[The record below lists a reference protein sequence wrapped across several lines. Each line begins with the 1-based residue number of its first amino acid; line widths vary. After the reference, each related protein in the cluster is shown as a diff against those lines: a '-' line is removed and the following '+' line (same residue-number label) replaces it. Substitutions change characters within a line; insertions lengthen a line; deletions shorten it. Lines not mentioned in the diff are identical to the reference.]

1 MTAFQIPEQQALEQQ
16 EFQDR
21 RRFSIVPIRAAND
34 RRLTA
39 GIWRTLLALCAYSS
53 KGGIVWVS
61 QKRIG
66 QDIGISQ
73 PAVHR
78 QIARL
83 KAWGYLERIS
93 HSKKGVKAETI
104 RILYAPELQA
114 EDATSIAG
122 ETPIHLQQQGES
134 MNKRKRK
141 TDNSHSVMQT
151 AVSQSGME
159 LVDSSINQQSAIAAL
174 AAAYRAEGLP
184 VPSQDRLLAEI
195 QGAR

>member
-1 MTAFQIPEQQALEQQ
+1 MTAFQIPEQQALAQQ
-16 EFQDR
+16 EFEDR
-21 RRFSIVPIRAAND
+21 RRFSIVPIRAAKD

-39 GIWRTLLALCAYSS
+39 GTWRTLLALCAYSS

-78 QIARL
+78 QVARL

-93 HSKKGVKAETI
+93 HSKKGIKAETI

-114 EDATSIAG
+114 EDAASIAG
-122 ETPIHLQQQGES
+122 EMPIHLQEKGES
-134 MNKRKRK
+134 MSKRKRK
-141 TDNSHSVMQT
+141 ADNSHSVMQT
-151 AVSQSGME
+151 ENSQSGIE
-159 LVDSSINQQSAIAAL
+159 LVDSSINQQQAVDAL
-174 AAAYRAEGLP
+174 AAQYRAEGLP
-184 VPSQDRLLAEI
+184 VPSAERLLAEV
-195 QGAR
+195 QGKR

>member
-1 MTAFQIPEQQALEQQ
+1 MTAFQIPEQTALAER

-39 GIWRTLLALCAYSS
+39 GTWRTLLAICAYSS

-83 KAWGYLERIS
+83 KAGGYLQRIS
-93 HSKKGVKAETI
+93 HSRKGIKAETI

-122 ETPIHLQQQGES
+122 ETPIHLQPRGNS
-134 MNKRKRK
+134 MPKRKRK
-141 TDNSHSVMQT
+141 TDNSHPVMQT

-159 LVDSSINQQSAIAAL
+159 LVDSTINQQSAIAAL

-184 VPSQDRLLAEI
+184 VPDQDRLLAEI

>member
-1 MTAFQIPEQQALEQQ
+1 MTAFQIPEQTALAEH
-16 EFQDR
+16 EFEDR

-39 GIWRTLLALCAYSS
+39 GTWRTLLAICAYSS

-83 KAWGYLERIS
+83 KAWGYLQRIS
-93 HSKKGVKAETI
+93 HSRKGIKAETI

-122 ETPIHLQQQGES
+122 ETPIHLQPKGNS
-134 MNKRKRK
+134 MPKRQRK
-141 TDNSHSVMQT
+141 TDNSHPVMQT
-151 AVSQSGME
+151 AISQSGIG
-159 LVDSSINQQSAIAAL
+159 LVDSSINQQSAIDAL
-174 AAAYRAEGLP
+174 AAVYAAEGLP
-184 VPSQDRLLAEI
+184 VPDRDRLLAEI
-195 QGAR
+195 QGSR

>member
-1 MTAFQIPEQQALEQQ
+1 MTAFQIPEQTALEQQ
-16 EFQDR
+16 EFKDR

-39 GIWRTLLALCAYSS
+39 GTWRTLLAICAYSS

-93 HSKKGVKAETI
+93 HSKKGIKAETI

-122 ETPIHLQQQGES
+122 ETPIHLQPKGNN
-134 MNKRKRK
+134 MPKRKRK

-151 AVSQSGME
+151 AISQSGMV
-159 LVDSSINQQSAIAAL
+159 LVDLTINQQSAVAAL